1 MTVQFITLTRM
12 TRGNEDDTS
21 SLQVYPDRLQVI
33 GNLPHASSIK
43 PHTREDAQHLLDWLL
58 ANYPGL
64 IVSVRAEYGVLTD
77 GSKGIITVEPTT
89 EDQT

>member
-21 SLQVYPDRLQVI
+21 SLWIRPDKLMVV
-33 GNLPHASSIK
+33 GNLPHETSIR
-43 PHTREDAQHLLDWLL
+43 PHTREDAQRLLDWLL

-64 IVSVRAEYGVLTD
+64 IVSVHARNE
-77 GSKGIITVEPTT
+77 E
-89 EDQT
+89 Q